1 MKTKKHDTRWMV
13 SVALMAAIVI
23 VLANT
28 PLGMIQLPII
38 KATTVHIPV
47 ILGAILLGPGAGA
60 ILGAVFGICSL
71 VSNTMAPTLLS
82 FAFSPFLSTTGI
94 PGALKAIWISV
105 GCRILIGVAAGW
117 LWVLFTKIKL
127 NQFIALPIVGFV
139 GSMVNTV
146 TVMGSIY
153 FLFAQQYAEA
163 KEVAL
168 TAVFGLVMGTVTA
181 SGIPEAIAAAI
192 LVLALGKV
200 LVVVFR
206 KMNLGAVNVESAKQQ
221 TDFKIEESNES

>member
-1 MKTKKHDTRWMV
+1 
-13 SVALMAAIVI
+13 MAAIVI

-47 ILGAILLGPGAGA
+47 IIGAILLGPSAGA
-60 ILGAVFGICSL
+60 ILGAVFGVCSL
-71 VSNTMAPTLLS
+71 ISNTMAPTLLS
-82 FAFSPFLSTTGI
+82 FAFSPFMSTTGI

-117 LWVLFTKIKL
+117 LWILLSKL
-127 NQFIALPIVGFV
+127 KVGQLIALPIVGFI

-146 TVMGSIY
+146 AVMGSIY
-153 FLFAQQYAEA
+153 LLFAQEYAQA
-163 KEVAL
+163 REVGV
-168 TAVFGLVMGTVTA
+168 TAVWGLIMGTVTA
-181 SGIPEAIAAAI
+181 SGIPEAIAAAV

-200 LVVVFR
+200 LIQVFK
-206 KMNLGAVNVESAKQQ
+206 KMNIRMMNTQLAK
-221 TDFKIEESNES
+221 

>member
-28 PLGMIQLPII
+28 PLGMIQLPVI

-47 ILGAILLGPGAGA
+47 ILGAILLGPSAGA
-60 ILGAVFGICSL
+60 ILGGVFGICSL

-82 FAFSPFLSTTGI
+82 FAFSPFMSTTGI

-105 GCRILIGVAAGW
+105 GCRVLIGVASGW
-117 LWVLFTKIKL
+117 LWKL
-127 NQFIALPIVGFV
+127 LERMKVNQNISLLLTGFV

-153 FLFAQQYAEA
+153 FLFAQQYAQA
-163 KEVAL
+163 REVGV
-168 TAVFGLVMGTVTA
+168 TAVWGLIMGTVTA
-181 SGIPEAIAAAI
+181 AGIPEAIAAAV
-192 LVLALGKV
+192 LVIALGKV
-200 LVVVFR
+200 LIRVFR
-206 KMNLGAVNVESAKQQ
+206 KMNIGMAGIQV
-221 TDFKIEESNES
+221 I

>member
-192 LVLALGKV
+192 LVLALGTV
-200 LVVVFR
+200 LGVVFR
-206 KMNLGAVNVESAKQQ
+206 KMNLGAVNVESAK
-221 TDFKIEESNES
+221 

>member
-1 MKTKKHDTRWMV
+1 MKEKKHDTRWMV

-47 ILGAILLGPGAGA
+47 IIGAVLLGPSAGA
-60 ILGAVFGICSL
+60 ILGFVFGMCSMI
-71 VSNTMAPTLLS
+71 SNTMAPTLLS
-82 FAFSPFLSTTGI
+82 FAFSPVMSTTGI

-117 LWVLFTKIKL
+117 LWILLSKL
-127 NQFIALPIVGFV
+127 KVNQVIALPIVGFV
-139 GSMVNTV
+139 GSMVNTI

-153 FLFAQQYAEA
+153 LLFAQQYAEA
-163 KEVAL
+163 KDVAV
-168 TAVFGLVMGTVTA
+168 TAVWGLVMGTVTA
-181 SGIPEAIAAAI
+181 SGIPEAIAAAV

-200 LVVVFR
+200 LIQVFK
-206 KMNLGAVNVESAKQQ
+206 KMNINVVSAQIAK
-221 TDFKIEESNES
+221 

>member
-1 MKTKKHDTRWMV
+1 MKERKHDTRWMV
-13 SVALMAAIVI
+13 CVALMAAIVI

-47 ILGAILLGPGAGA
+47 IIGAILLGPSAGA
-60 ILGAVFGICSL
+60 ILGFVFGVCSL
-71 VSNTMAPTLLS
+71 ISNTMAPTLLS
-82 FAFSPFLSTTGI
+82 FAFSPFMSTTGI
-94 PGALKAIWISV
+94 PGAIKAIWVSV
-105 GCRILIGVAAGW
+105 GCRMLIGIAAGW
-117 LWVLFTKIKL
+117 LWILLKKVRL
-127 NQFIALPIVGFV
+127 NDVVALPIVGFA
-139 GSMVNTV
+139 GSMVNTI

-163 KEVAL
+163 KDVAV
-168 TAVFGLVMGTVTA
+168 TADWGLVMGTVTA

-200 LVVVFR
+200 LIQ
-206 KMNLGAVNVESAKQQ
+206 M
-221 TDFKIEESNES
+221 FKRMGMAE

>member
-105 GCRILIGVAAGW
+105 GCRILIGVVAGW

-168 TAVFGLVMGTVTA
+168 TAVFGL
-181 SGIPEAIAAAI
+181 SLIHI
-192 LVLALGKV
+192 
-200 LVVVFR
+200 
-206 KMNLGAVNVESAKQQ
+206 
-221 TDFKIEESNES
+221 